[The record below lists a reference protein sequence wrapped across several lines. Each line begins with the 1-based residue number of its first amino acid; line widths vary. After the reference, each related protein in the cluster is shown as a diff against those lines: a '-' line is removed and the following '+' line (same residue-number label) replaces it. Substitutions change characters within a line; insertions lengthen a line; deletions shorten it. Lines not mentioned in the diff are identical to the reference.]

1 MATTSGVGT
10 SNVTTTYNESLA
22 STSKTSLADNFT
34 TFLQLLTTQ
43 LKNQNPLDPLDTNQ
57 FTQQLVQFAQ
67 VEQQLKS
74 NDQLSSLVTLQQSA
88 QTTQALGFVG
98 NIVALD
104 GQTARLENGS
114 AGWSFNSPKPATAT
128 INIMNSSGATVY
140 TGAFSLNAGLQNFV
154 WDGRNTSGV
163 LQPDGDYKMSITAK
177 DTSGQTVAV
186 TTEVQGVVDSVDI
199 SKSPPTLNV
208 AGKDYTV
215 DKVKRIVRYVAP
227 TPTPDPETPTETENN
242 NSNTSS

>member
-1 MATTSGVGT
+1 MATTSGVG

-74 NDQLSSLVTLQQSA
+74 NDQLASLVTLQQSA

-104 GQTARLENGS
+104 GETARLENGS

-128 INIMNSSGATVY
+128 INIMNSAGATVY
-140 TGAFSLNAGLQNFV
+140 TGTFSLNAGLQNFV

-163 LQPDGDYKMSITAK
+163 MQPDGDYKMSITAK

-186 TTEVQGVVDSVDI
+186 ATEVQGVVDSVDI
-199 SKSPPTLNV
+199 SKTPPTLNV

-215 DKVKRIVRYVAP
+215 DKVKRIVRYVPPAE
-227 TPTPDPETPTETENN
+227 DPKPEDPNNETPETENPPA
-242 NSNTSS
+242 S